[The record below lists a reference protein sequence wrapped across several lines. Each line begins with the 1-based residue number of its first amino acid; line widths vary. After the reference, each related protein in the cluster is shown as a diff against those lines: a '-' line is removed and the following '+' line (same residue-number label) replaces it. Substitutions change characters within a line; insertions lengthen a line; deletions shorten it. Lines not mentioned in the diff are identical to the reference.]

1 MTSRIVT
8 LFFVGLLMSLGA
20 DAQTQTTTSAP
31 PIVEQVAAIYPEIE
45 ALYLDLHQHPEL
57 SMREQQTAA
66 KLAERLKA
74 LGYQVTTGVGGAGI
88 VTILK
93 NGDGPTVMLRT
104 DMDALPV
111 EEKTGLPYA
120 SKATTKDSAGT
131 TVSVMHACG
140 HDVHIAFLQTRST
153 QATAGLD

>member
-20 DAQTQTTTSAP
+20 DAQTQTTISAAP
-31 PIVEQVAAIYPEIE
+31 FVEQVAAIYPEID
-45 ALYLDLHQHPEL
+45 ALYLDLHHHPEL
-57 SMREQQTAA
+57 SLRDQQPSA

-74 LGYQVTTGVGGAGI
+74 MGYQVTTGVGGAGI
-88 VTILK
+88 GAILK

-120 SKATTKDSAGT
+120 SKATTK
-131 TVSVMHACG
+131 
-140 HDVHIAFLQTRST
+140 
-153 QATAGLD
+153 